1 MSSKEIAIETGLS
14 PQTVD
19 TYLKQAIA
27 RLEVPS
33 RREAARVLLAW
44 ENGAGDPSQKTGSP
58 SAAVATAPPPSQQE
72 VLTGQGGSGGYTVL
86 PPVGGTVNR
95 LGGVAR
101 TLAILKVAVI
111 SATVV
116 VGLALLIAGGLWT
129 FR

>member
-44 ENGAGDPSQKTGSP
+44 EDAAETPSQKTGSP
-58 SAAVATAPPPSQQE
+58 SAAVASCPSPSQQE
-72 VLTGQGGSGGYTVL
+72 ALTGRTGSGAFSFL

-95 LGGVAR
+95 LDGAAR
-101 TLAILKVAVI
+101 TLAVLKIAVL